1 MCVVL
6 FLLYF
11 CTEKCYILL
20 LFPNTSISSRFTDG
34 VCTFTRS
41 AAHLL
46 TFFFFFPPYFCIV
59 VSHCYVRFDSISASK
74 RSPPLFVLFFFCLLL
89 LIMCY
94 NCAFASSSSSI
105 VFNTTRVF
113 PMSLRMCVLF
123 ALKILTFL

>member
-20 LFPNTSISSRFTDG
+20 LFPKTSISSRFTDG

-46 TFFFFFPPYFCIV
+46 TLFFFSLYSCIV

-74 RSPPLFVLFFFCLLL
+74 RSPPLFVLFFFFLFL

-94 NCAFASSSSSI
+94 NCAFASSSSF

-113 PMSLRMCVLF
+113 PMSLRVCVCCL
-123 ALKILTFL
+123 L